1 MKLDEA
7 LEETITGMCIHLARM
22 FRVLKVIQDV
32 LGRNRIRAFG
42 AVISVE
48 DVNQQLFRALI
59 ETLPTLGRIE
69 KVHHLLL

>member
-1 MKLDEA
+1 M
-7 LEETITGMCIHLARM
+7 
-22 FRVLKVIQDV
+22 IQNV
-32 LGRNRIRAFG
+32 LGRNRIRAFD

-59 ETLPTLGRIE
+59 EALPTLGRIE